1 MLYSRTLEFI
11 HPVHK
16 RLPPLFLI
24 ALCLPFSRTHSHPS
38 PSITWAKSIK
48 LTHSIYLAIS
58 INHETQSPDILNPHR
73 ATLGWKQVNV
83 TDDAVII
90 WHYFAAGG
98 TLSRSKKKKPR
109 NTRVRGCAE
118 PMPAPSS
125 QLKLLTPP
133 RWILHHKI
141 IKNPSF
147 YPLVTP
153 VSEAIWKGSPLCEEN
168 WEIFPKPQ
176 RNNLK
181 CHNENYGDV
190 SFFKIW
196 LNLGN
201 AAELHSILSRLKTY
215 SENKMIILAPVY
227 WSILTPCHPQ
237 DAKNST
243 DLISPNPHSR
253 DDFIII
259 FKMK

>member
-1 MLYSRTLEFI
+1 
-11 HPVHK
+11 
-16 RLPPLFLI
+16 
-24 ALCLPFSRTHSHPS
+24 
-38 PSITWAKSIK
+38 
-48 LTHSIYLAIS
+48 
-58 INHETQSPDILNPHR
+58 
-73 ATLGWKQVNV
+73 
-83 TDDAVII
+83 
-90 WHYFAAGG
+90 
-98 TLSRSKKKKPR
+98 
-109 NTRVRGCAE
+109 
-118 PMPAPSS
+118 MPAPSS

-227 WSILTPCHPQ
+227 WSILTPCHTQ